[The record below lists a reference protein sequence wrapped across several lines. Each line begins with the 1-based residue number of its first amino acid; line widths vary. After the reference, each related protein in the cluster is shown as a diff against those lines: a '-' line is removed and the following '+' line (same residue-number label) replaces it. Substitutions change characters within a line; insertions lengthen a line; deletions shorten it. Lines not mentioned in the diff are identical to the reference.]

1 MKVHNHFAGLLEMIL
16 PLALSLAL
24 YHAQKARSHARPRSR
39 GEFLGD
45 LGRPDLLKCF
55 LLLLASTVLFV
66 AIFFSF
72 SRMGMISMLASLAL
86 LAAAVLLGRAR
97 NPQPAGFI
105 IVLVVCG
112 IATAAW
118 LGAAPVVEHFE
129 SLAHGDPLERGAEG
143 RRVLWS
149 DALKLVRAHPLAGSG
164 LGCFEIAFTAVQS
177 AELDYTIDHAHNDYL
192 EFAVELGLPAAA
204 LLFAGFFWL
213 AARAFQAGHLARSG
227 LSRAHALGA
236 ACGISALLVHSLAD
250 FNLQIPAN
258 ALVFSSLLGLGAAV
272 SLEARGE
279 SVKTSRG
286 RASTRGVT
294 HTATH
299 APSPAAATRSDQIVG
314 VEKTAEAPEEIEGP
328 IEGPAEVPVEV
339 PVNVPRSS

>member
-1 MKVHNHFAGLLEMIL
+1 MKAHNSFAGLLEMIL
-16 PLALSLAL
+16 PLAIALAL

-55 LLLLASTVLFV
+55 LLLLAATVLFV

-72 SRMGMISMLASLAL
+72 SRMGMISMLASLAP
-86 LAAAVLLGRAR
+86 LAAAVFFGRAR
-97 NPQPAGFI
+97 NPQPVGF
-105 IVLVVCG
+105 VVALVVCG

-149 DALKLVRAHPLAGSG
+149 DALKLIRAHPLAGSG
-164 LGCFEIAFTAVQS
+164 AGCFEIAFTAVQS

-192 EFAVELGLPAAA
+192 EFAVDLGLPAAA

-213 AARAFQAGHLARSG
+213 AARAFQAGYRARSG

-236 ACGISALLVHSLAD
+236 ACGVSALLVHSLAD

-272 SLEARGE
+272 SLEARAE
-279 SVKTSRG
+279 SAQFSR
-286 RASTRGVT
+286 RRSSTQGFANE
-294 HTATH
+294 TALGSSSTV
-299 APSPAAATRSDQIVG
+299 AARSSQV
-314 VEKTAEAPEEIEGP
+314 VQAAKTAEAPEEIE
-328 IEGPAEVPVEV
+328 VPVSGR
-339 PVNVPRSS
+339 RSS